1 MKSLFMHLQTD
12 SQVSAS
18 PPCAGAPSSHS
29 KVMTLSARVPP
40 STSVTEP
47 ANVTEPE
54 GGIDPNEFANCLLDD
69 DDVSQDLSD

>member
-47 ANVTEPE
+47 E